1 MALGDALAVAL
12 LEAKGFTAGDFKTF
26 HPAGSLG
33 ASLLTVSDIM
43 HSGKALPLID
53 ESANIASAIK
63 IMSEKG
69 FGCVGITQAGK
80 LIGIITDG
88 DLRRHVT
95 ETDNMAQKTVIEIMT
110 RDPQT
115 AADDDL
121 AATALRRMTGE
132 NVQILQLFVVD
143 KDVPIG
149 IVHMHDFLRAGL
161 I

>member
-1 MALGDALAVAL
+1 
-12 LEAKGFTAGDFKTF
+12 
-26 HPAGSLG
+26 
-33 ASLLTVSDIM
+33 
-43 HSGKALPLID
+43 
-53 ESANIASAIK
+53 
-63 IMSEKG
+63 MSEKG